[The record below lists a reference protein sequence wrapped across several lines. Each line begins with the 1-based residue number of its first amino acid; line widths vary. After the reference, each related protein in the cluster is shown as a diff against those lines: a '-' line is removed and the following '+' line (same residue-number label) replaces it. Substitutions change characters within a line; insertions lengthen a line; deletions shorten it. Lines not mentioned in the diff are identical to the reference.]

1 MKQRW
6 SLPRLGGAEAVR
18 LTQLGVG
25 WLLIAMAPVVGL
37 LPGPGGVVVFAAGL
51 ALVLRASRW
60 AKRRY
65 VALKRRYPRIGR
77 LSDRGLL
84 RGVRPKGSGPAGN

>member
-6 SLPRLGGAEAVR
+6 SLRLGGAEAAR
-18 LTQLGVG
+18 LTQLGIG
-25 WLLIAMAPVVGL
+25 WLLIALTPVVGV

-51 ALVLRASRW
+51 ALVLRASLW

-65 VALKRRYPRIGR
+65 VALKRRFPRLGR

-84 RGVRPKGSGPAGN
+84 RGVRPKLPGRAGD